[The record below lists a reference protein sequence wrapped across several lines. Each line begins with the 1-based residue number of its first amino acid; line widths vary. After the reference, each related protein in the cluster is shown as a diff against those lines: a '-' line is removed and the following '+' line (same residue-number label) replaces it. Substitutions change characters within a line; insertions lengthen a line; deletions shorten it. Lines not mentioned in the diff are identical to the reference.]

1 MNIPESQSAIKA
13 YTTIE
18 DAPTRRMIGLQSYSI
33 FNGREHI
40 TGRKT
45 GYSLIIY
52 FGGPTGAGKTV
63 LEILYAKEEKISY
76 DIDRL
81 AKEAGVNLNLNQ
93 LRESLKL
100 VKNLPIHVLSV
111 PKLTTRDPRTT
122 ESHGIDFYFLP
133 LERFD
138 DLRGKL
144 LFTYQYPDH
153 EGALYGMPKSIKWP
167 LKFGVD
173 SLVTMTGYN
182 SFSKMAQVLPNAVG
196 ILVDADSRDIE
207 AHIKGRAASAAERES
222 RLRLFPKDKQE
233 FYEHRHDIPY
243 SVFIDSLKALRTEIT
258 PDRERLLYQEMDI
271 PLRQIG
277 AIVRWE
283 RYLREQ
289 SVVLSGGP
297 QQKFDYFLDHVVR
310 RLFDTEYGELRDK
323 LSNFVPV
330 PIIDTTNEKDDMLLA
345 DYVKDRGLSRVLL
358 ESITKNVQVN
368 AVIDANG
375 RRTIVLSPPALDY
388 IPGFGTGKK
397 AVIELLARRL
407 NGVGAHLIHEQIRY
421 RNDSLLSLLSSPFY
435 HLDEGLFVT
444 LSADHVP
451 VKELERPRALN
462 ILFSDAPNPKEA
474 KSSISPLS
482 LDEVVD
488 ARIELASDDA
498 DRNIFRRSTQL

>member
-1 MNIPESQSAIKA
+1 MEVRESQSAIKA
-13 YTTIE
+13 YTTME
-18 DAPTRRMIGLQSYSI
+18 ENPTRGIGIPMFSL
-33 FNGREHI
+33 FNGHEHI

-45 GYSLIIY
+45 DYPLIIY

-76 DIDRL
+76 NINDL
-81 AKEAGVNLNLNQ
+81 AREAGVNINRNQ
-93 LRESLKL
+93 LRDSLKL
-100 VKNLPIHVLSV
+100 SKNIPIHVYSV

-144 LFTYQYPDH
+144 LFNYQYPDH
-153 EGALYGMPKSIKWP
+153 EGAVYGMPKSIKWP
-167 LKFGVD
+167 LKFGID
-173 SLVTMTGYN
+173 SLETMTGYT

-196 ILVDADSRDIE
+196 ILVDADLRDIE
-207 AHIKGRAASAAERES
+207 AHIKGRAASAEEKEN
-222 RLRLFPKDKQE
+222 RLRSLPKDKQE
-233 FYEHRHDIPY
+233 FYEHRHNIPY
-243 SVFIDSLKALRTEIT
+243 SVFIDSLKALRADIT

-289 SVVLSGGP
+289 NIVLPGGV
-297 QQKFDYFLDHVVR
+297 QQRFDYFLDHVVR
-310 RLFDTEYGELRDK
+310 RLFDMEYGELRDK
-323 LSNFVPV
+323 LSSFVPV
-330 PIIDTTNEKDDMLLA
+330 PVIDTTKEKDDMLLA

-358 ESITKNVQVN
+358 ENIINNVQVN
-368 AVIDANG
+368 AAIDANG
-375 RRTIVLSPPALDY
+375 RRTIVLSPPSLDY
-388 IPGFGTGKK
+388 IPSFGTGKK
-397 AVIELLARRL
+397 AVIELLARKL
-407 NGVGAHLIHEQIRY
+407 NGIGAHLIHEQIRY
-421 RNDSLLSLLSSPFY
+421 RNESLLSLLNSPFY

-488 ARIELASDDA
+488 VRIELASDDT
-498 DRNIFRRSTQL
+498 DRNIFRRATQL